1 MPDFILASGSPRR
14 RAMLDALGLDYRIL
28 PAGIEEIPR
37 DDETPEAFAL
47 RAAAEKAADV
57 ARRTDLPVL
66 GSDTVVALDGEILGK
81 PRDPDDARKM
91 LRRLSGRTHVVHTAM
106 ALAGGGR
113 LHTLIDS
120 TAVEFTP
127 IPEDIIDWYLGIGE
141 AVDKAGSY
149 AVQGAGGFFIA
160 SISGAPQ
167 TVIGLPMHRLAELFE
182 AAGLDFVAM
191 LRKAGEN

>member
-14 RAMLDALGLDYRIL
+14 RQMLDALGLDYRIQ

-37 DDETPEAFAL
+37 VGETPEAFAL
-47 RAAAEKAADV
+47 RAAVEKAEDV

-66 GSDTVVALDGEILGK
+66 GSDTVVTLDGEILGK

-106 ALAGGGR
+106 ALAGGGKVY
-113 LHTLIDS
+113 TLLDS
-120 TAVEFTP
+120 TAVAFTP
-127 IPEDIIDWYLGIGE
+127 IPENIIDWYLAIGE

-160 SISGAPQ
+160 SIKGAPQ

-191 LRKAGEN
+191 LKKRGKN